1 MLSSNI
7 PKKEN
12 YKLLSED
19 LVSFDQPIG
28 VPDLTYGW
36 AKLTSEYLGKIA
48 YENYGIKSV
57 VYRPFSGYGKDQDL
71 SYPFPSICKRI
82 MNNKNSKKIQVW
94 GTGDQM
100 RDFIHIEDCIKGV
113 VSTMDKIDDGSPI
126 NLSTGKLT
134 SFKEFVKI
142 GCNIL
147 GFETEVVGTSDKP
160 EGVFARGGDTKLQH
174 DLGFVTKI
182 NFKSGI
188 EEALKFFEKNN

>member
-1 MLSSNI
+1 MMLFILIFRLSI
-7 PKKEN
+7 TLKIFQKKEN

-36 AKLTSEYLGKIA
+36 AKLTSEYLGRIA

-82 MNNKNSKKIQVW
+82 LNNKNSKQIQVW

-100 RDFIHIEDCIKGV
+100 RDFIHISDCVLGV
-113 VSTMDKIDDGSPI
+113 VKSMDKIDDGSVI
-126 NLSTGKLT
+126 IQK
-134 SFKEFVKI
+134 KI
-142 GCNIL
+142 LIL
-147 GFETEVVGTSDKP
+147 IF
-160 EGVFARGGDTKLQH
+160 
-174 DLGFVTKI
+174 
-182 NFKSGI
+182 
-188 EEALKFFEKNN
+188 LKCLKKKKV